1 MSNQL
6 FSTNGLAEQGATN
19 YELRTTNHNYF
30 SSYCSLL
37 FSLLIHAFL
46 FLLFGATLLHLRHH
60 EEKKSPIATP
70 PEIVFDLSPLSQERP
85 VVDTTS
91 THPLDKAP
99 EHAAFQSYENTAAA
113 SELPPTGKAPLP
125 TQQGREEDTLSFR
138 QADHSVGEQTQ
149 PPSTVSPTLTSPQE
163 IHSDDK
169 ALSSVKAAEAV
180 AVPAPDQPVMGHLS
194 SAAKNNEETSR
205 TSMIR
210 GSISNK
216 GSACVAAEATP
227 LGRYKKTLSEA
238 ISSRWR
244 YYVDH
249 RMELLSFGTA
259 TISFYV
265 TQEGKIETLNLL
277 TNSSNQSFADCCLKS
292 IMEAKLP
299 AIPPEIATTLQGK
312 KLDVEYRFTICSD

>member
-1 MSNQL
+1 MSEFNVKTIRKHASQV
-6 FSTNGLAEQGATN
+6 FS
-19 YELRTTNHNYF
+19 F
-30 SSYCSLL
+30 L
-37 FSLLIHAFL
+37 FSLLVHAFL
-46 FLLFGATLLHLRHH
+46 FLLFGATLMHLRHH
-60 EEKKSPIATP
+60 EEKKTLITTP
-70 PEIVFDLSPLSQERP
+70 PEIVFDLSQLPQERP
-85 VVDTTS
+85 VVDTS
-91 THPLDKAP
+91 SHQPLDKAP

-125 TQQGREEDTLSFR
+125 TQQGREQDTLSFR
-138 QADHSVGEQTQ
+138 NADHSVGEQSR
-149 PPSTVSPTLTSPQE
+149 PSVTAAPAITSPQE
-163 IHSDDK
+163 IHPDEKTLADK
-169 ALSSVKAAEAV
+169 TAIAAT
-180 AVPAPDQPVMGHLS
+180 PAADQPVIGHLS
-194 SAAKNNEETSR
+194 SAAKNNEETAR

-216 GSACVAAEATP
+216 GPACVAAEATP

-249 RMELLSFGTA
+249 RMELLNFGTA

-265 TQEGKIETLNLL
+265 TQEGKIEALQLL

>member
-1 MSNQL
+1 MQSNAMNEISHERRSQL
-6 FSTNGLAEQGATN
+6 FSFLVSLLVHAFIFLLVGATWFH
-19 YELRTTNHNYF
+19 LHHHTTPDSCIKN
-30 SSYCSLL
+30 
-37 FSLLIHAFL
+37 
-46 FLLFGATLLHLRHH
+46 
-60 EEKKSPIATP
+60 P
-70 PEIVFDLSPLSQERP
+70 PEVVFDLSPPPQEPP
-85 VVDTTS
+85 VVDTRS
-91 THPLDKAP
+91 THPLDKPP
-99 EHAAFQSYENTAAA
+99 EHTNFQSYENTAAS

-138 QADHSVGEQTQ
+138 NEDHSEGAMSQ
-149 PPSTVSPTLTSPQE
+149 PSTAAAAPTPQE
-163 IHSDDK
+163 IDHDDK
-169 ALSSVKAAEAV
+169 NLSTTPTETAAL
-180 AVPAPDQPVMGHLS
+180 PAPNEPVIGHLS
-194 SAAKNNEETSR
+194 SAAKNNAETSR

-216 GSACVAAEATP
+216 GPASVAAETTP
-227 LGRYKKTLSEA
+227 LGHYKKNLSDA

-265 TQEGKIETLNLL
+265 TQDGKVESLQLL

-299 AIPPEIATTLQGK
+299 AIPAEIATTLQGK

>member
-1 MSNQL
+1 MQSNTMSEFNVKTTRNHASQV
-6 FSTNGLAEQGATN
+6 FSFL
-19 YELRTTNHNYF
+19 
-30 SSYCSLL
+30 SSLL
-37 FSLLIHAFL
+37 VHAFL

-70 PEIVFDLSPLSQERP
+70 PEIVFDLSELSQQRP

-91 THPLDKAP
+91 THPLEKAP

-138 QADHSVGEQTQ
+138 QANHSVGEQSK
-149 PPSTVSPTLTSPQE
+149 PPMEIAPPLPSPQE
-163 IHSDDK
+163 VHPDDK
-169 ALSSVKAAEAV
+169 ALSSVKAAEPA
-180 AVPAPDQPVMGHLS
+180 ALPAPDQPVMGHLS
-194 SAAKNNEETSR
+194 SAAKNNEETAR

-216 GSACVAAEATP
+216 GPACVAAEATP
-227 LGRYKKTLSEA
+227 LGHYKKTLSEA

-265 TQEGKIETLNLL
+265 TQEGKIETLQLL
-277 TNSSNQSFADCCLKS
+277 SNSSNQSFADCCLKS

-299 AIPPEIATTLQGK
+299 AIPSEIATTLQGK

>member
-1 MSNQL
+1 MSDLQPTAYSL
-6 FSTNGLAEQGATN
+6 QPVSKKSFFGRRASQVFS
-19 YELRTTNHNYF
+19 F
-30 SSYCSLL
+30 L
-37 FSLLIHAFL
+37 FSLLVHAFL

-60 EEKKSPIATP
+60 EEKKLAINTP
-70 PEIVFDLSPLSQERP
+70 PEIVFDLSTLPQEHP
-85 VVDTTS
+85 IVDTSS
-91 THPLDKAP
+91 THPLEKAP

-113 SELPPTGKAPLP
+113 SELPPTGTAPLP

-138 QADHSVGEQTQ
+138 QEDHSVGTTAQ
-149 PPSTVSPTLTSPQE
+149 PPIATTPTLASPQE
-163 IHSDDK
+163 IPHDDK
-169 ALSSVKAAEAV
+169 TLSSVKTAEPV
-180 AVPAPDQPVMGHLS
+180 AMPAPDQPVIGHLS
-194 SAAKNNEETSR
+194 SAAKNNEESAR
-205 TSMIR
+205 TSMIH
-210 GSISNK
+210 GNISNK
-216 GSACVAAEATP
+216 GPACVAAEATP

-265 TQEGKIETLNLL
+265 TQEGKIEKLQLL
-277 TNSSNQSFADCCLKS
+277 SNSSNQSFADCCLKS

-299 AIPPEIATTLQGK
+299 AIPPEIAMTLEGK

>member
-1 MSNQL
+1 MKAINFENSERRNNFRRHASQF
-6 FSTNGLAEQGATN
+6 FS
-19 YELRTTNHNYF
+19 F
-30 SSYCSLL
+30 L

-46 FLLFGATLLHLRHH
+46 FLLFGATLIHLHHH

-70 PEIVFDLSPLSQERP
+70 PEIVFDLSDLSQQRP

-91 THPLDKAP
+91 THPLEKAP
-99 EHAAFQSYENTAAA
+99 EHASFQSYENTAAA
-113 SELPPTGKAPLP
+113 SELPPTGTAPLP
-125 TQQGREEDTLSFR
+125 TQQGREQDTLSFR
-138 QADHSVGEQTQ
+138 QADHSVGTTAQ
-149 PPSTVSPTLTSPQE
+149 PPIATPPAPPSQQE
-163 IHSDDK
+163 MHPDDK
-169 ALSSVKAAEAV
+169 ALAPKVAEPV
-180 AVPAPDQPVMGHLS
+180 AMPAPDEPVMGHLS
-194 SAAKNNEETSR
+194 SAAKNNEETAR

-216 GSACVAAEATP
+216 GPASVAAEATP

-249 RMELLSFGTA
+249 QMELLSFGTA

-265 TQEGKIETLNLL
+265 TQEGKIETLQLL

-299 AIPPEIATTLQGK
+299 PIPPDIATTLQGK